1 MTSCQI
7 SLWQT
12 LRPSSYVFPN
22 SLIVFIALFFF
33 FPVPYGHVYI
43 CRPCFS
49 FFSFQFVL
57 MSEYQRHVTFQG
69 KVLHFSVSF
78 LFWDFLLPW
87 MIFPWKRNSLFL
99 GWDFFWASILVRRLL
114 PCNSGF
120 VLSLL
125 GISLGFKPNNI
136 FLRLQYCSI
145 SHIEFKNPWSYFGVK
160 TCDLHLNWMWL
171 PNCNIFCSNPVTEA
185 YISCQQN
192 FFWDHMIT
200 WCCNCYCSTS
210 ILLEFHI

>member
-1 MTSCQI
+1 MLFGDFLSN
-7 SLWQT
+7 
-12 LRPSSYVFPN
+12 FPVTDN
-22 SLIVFIALFFF
+22 FALHLMCSQSNCFHCPVFF

-99 GWDFFWASILVRRLL
+99 GWDFFWVSILVRRLL

-125 GISLGFKPNNI
+125 GMSLGFKSNNI
-136 FLRLQYCSI
+136 FLRLQCCTI
-145 SHIEFKNPWSYFGVK
+145 SHIEFKNPWSYFWCENLWFTFELDVAPK
-160 TCDLHLNWMWL
+160 LQHILQQPSNRSIHLMSTKL
-171 PNCNIFCSNPVTEA
+171 FLGSH
-185 YISCQQN
+185 
-192 FFWDHMIT
+192 DHMV
-200 WCCNCYCSTS
+200 
-210 ILLEFHI
+210 L